1 MDSVGSKGNF
11 IQNIINEISGDSVL
25 ENIGEAIL
33 IIDPEF
39 RIVYFNKR
47 AEEITGFLRI
57 EALGK
62 HCYEI
67 LRLYN
72 CNGGCPVQNMIDKG
86 ESFVDYY
93 SDVVRKD
100 EMPIPVAIRF
110 SIFKDKKRSLSG
122 GIIAIRDMPTKYQ
135 FSDSPKSAYSFQGII
150 SKSKRILEIFEILP
164 DISRTDASL
173 LIQGESGTGKELFA
187 NAVHNLSIRQKKPL
201 IKVNCAALPDSLLE
215 SEFFGY
221 VKGAF
226 TDAKKDK
233 LGRFQLANGGT
244 IFLDEIGDISPSLQV
259 KLLRI
264 VQDKEFV
271 PLGGTKTIR
280 VDVRV
285 ISATNRNLEQLVREG
300 RFRQD
305 LYYRL
310 NVIKLELPT
319 LRERPEDIPLLVDN
333 FIAKFNQRDQRNV
346 ENISSD
352 AMEILL
358 DYGYP
363 GNVRELEN
371 ILEHCFVLCKGNV
384 ITREHLP
391 SYVLGIE
398 GKMETVENSSNLINQ
413 VETNTILST
422 LKKHNWNKVK
432 ASEELGIHR
441 STLWRKLK
449 RMDICNVE

>member
-1 MDSVGSKGNF
+1 MDWIGEEDNLNNNILNGISK
-11 IQNIINEISGDSVL
+11 DSVL

-47 AEEITGFLRI
+47 AEEITGFKRI

-72 CNGGCPVQNMIDKG
+72 CNNGCPAQNMINKG

-93 SDVVRKD
+93 SELIRKD
-100 EMPIPVAIRF
+100 EVPIPVAIRF
-110 SIFKDKKRSLSG
+110 SILKNPGRSLSG
-122 GIIAIRDMPTKYQ
+122 GIIAVRDMPTKYR

-150 SKSKRILEIFEILP
+150 SKNKRILEIFEILP
-164 DISRTDASL
+164 DISRTDASV

-187 NAVHNLSIRQKKPL
+187 NAVHNLSFRQKEPL
-201 IKVNCAALPDSLLE
+201 IKVNCAALPETLLE

-233 LGRFQLANGGT
+233 LGRFQLADGGT

-259 KLLRI
+259 KLLRA
-264 VQDKEFV
+264 VQDKEFM
-271 PLGGTKTIR
+271 PLGGIETVK

-285 ISATNRNLEQLVREG
+285 ISATNRNLEQLVKEG
-300 RFRQD
+300 QFRQD

-310 NVIKLELPT
+310 NVIKLELPN
-319 LRERPEDIPLLVDN
+319 LRERPEDIPLLVDH
-333 FIAKFNQRDQRNV
+333 FINKFNQRDQRNI
-346 ENISSD
+346 ERISPD
-352 AMEILL
+352 TMEILL
-358 DYGYP
+358 QYDYP

-371 ILEHCFVLCKGNV
+371 ILEHAFILCKGN
-384 ITREHLP
+384 IISKEHLP
-391 SYVLGIE
+391 SYIIGIE
-398 GKMETVENSSNLINQ
+398 GELEKIETSSNLINE
-413 VETNTILST
+413 VETNAILST
-422 LKKHNWNKVK
+422 LKRHNWNKIK
-432 ASEELGIHR
+432 AAEELGIHR

-449 RMDICNVE
+449 RMGL